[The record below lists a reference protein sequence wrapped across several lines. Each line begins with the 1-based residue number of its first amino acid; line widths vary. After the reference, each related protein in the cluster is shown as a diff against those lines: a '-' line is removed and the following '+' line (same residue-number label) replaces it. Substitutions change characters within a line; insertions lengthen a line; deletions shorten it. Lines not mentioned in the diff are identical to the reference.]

1 MTRRPPR
8 STRTDT
14 LFPYTTLCR
23 SARRRGAPGNEA
35 RHRLLAAALRLVD
48 QELCRLLLGVA
59 ADLADHDDRPGRL
72 VRQEKLEHADEIG
85 AVDRIAADAD
95 RRGLAQPEVRGLEN
109 RFIGKGAGAGEDA
122 DDALGQDAQ
131 EGG

>member
-1 MTRRPPR
+1 MLRQPPR

-14 LFPYTTLCR
+14 LFPNTPLFRSACRHGYTRGFHRRDLAFR
-23 SARRRGAPGNEA
+23 VALAARHDRAGVAHAAARRRGAPGNEA

-72 VRQEKLEHADEIG
+72 VRQEKLEHVDEIG
-85 AVDRIAADAD
+85 AVEDRKST
-95 RRGLAQPEVRGLEN
+95 RLNSSQ
-109 RFIGKGAGAGEDA
+109 
-122 DDALGQDAQ
+122 
-131 EGG
+131 